1 MMSAVKYQV
10 ALSFAGD
17 QRCYVENVAQHLAS
31 RRIAVFYDGFE
42 TAPLWGRN
50 GAEAFHEAFAEQS
63 AHVVMFVS
71 KSYIEKAWPRHERR
85 STLSR
90 MVKEEREYVL
100 PVRFDDTPVPGLPD
114 DVIFL
119 RADEYT
125 PAELSATIAEK
136 LGVKRFHGKASDLL
150 PPRMT
155 SPMGEVVFDY
165 SNYNGRYI
173 IGSRH
178 LEFET
183 KWTKAGRMSIHVYN
197 DPPTIN
203 GVALVSGFTSIP
215 QVLNAVGLDFT
226 SRTRTPSLGQIVVL
240 RNTEGF
246 YAVLQVLAIKD
257 DKRGDS
263 HDELRFRYA
272 IQSDGSDS
280 FANIGQM

>member
-1 MMSAVKYQV
+1 MMGAMKYQV
-10 ALSFAGD
+10 ALSFAGE
-17 QRCYVENVAQHLAS
+17 QRRYVEEVARHLAS
-31 RRIAVFYDGFE
+31 RGIAVFYDGFE
-42 TAPLWGRN
+42 TVPLWGRN

-90 MVKEEREYVL
+90 MVKEEHEYVL

-119 RADEYT
+119 RADDYT
-125 PAELSATIAEK
+125 PAQLSAAIAEK
-136 LGVKRFHGKASDLL
+136 LGVEPFHGKASDLP

-155 SPMGEVVFDY
+155 SPLGEVVFDY
-165 SNYNGRYI
+165 SSYNGRYM
-173 IGSRH
+173 IGSGH
-178 LEFET
+178 LDFET
-183 KWTKAGRMSIHVYN
+183 KWTKASNTSIHVYN

-203 GVALVSGFTSIP
+203 GVALARGVSSIP
-215 QVLNAVGLDFT
+215 RVLHAADLDFT
-226 SRTRTPSLGQIVVL
+226 TRVQTPSLGQVVAL
-240 RNTEGF
+240 RNTRGF
-246 YAVLQVLAIKD
+246 YAALQVLGIKD
-257 DKRGDS
+257 DTRGDS

-280 FANIGQM
+280 FANLGPI